1 MSYSVSSTVTPLPEI
16 LYWSWTAGRPST
28 WPELL
33 EWITAPA
40 LVKNWRLLDSRA
52 SDETGTN
59 PLRAAAPTNPG
70 GGLWPRA
77 TNWKPDAGGASVHWD
92 GMLRLAPSPV
102 GANVLGVMAAGAGA
116 AAARSS
122 DRSECEDVLST
133 IAAITAAT
141 TSAAAAPAT
150 ALVLLDAMVIS
161 RGSTGPTLAR
171 SRAADIRARSS
182 NSVMRRSRHF

>member
-52 SDETGTN
+52 ADETGTN

-102 GANVLGVMAAGAGA
+102 GANVVGVDANRRLRAPQHLGDLRVG
-116 AAARSS
+116 
-122 DRSECEDVLST
+122 EVVDVAQDDDL
-133 IAAITAAT
+133 
-141 TSAAAAPAT
+141 
-150 ALVLLDAMVIS
+150 ALTP
-161 RGSTGPTLAR
+161 R
-171 SRAADIRARSS
+171 
-182 NSVMRRSRHF
+182 